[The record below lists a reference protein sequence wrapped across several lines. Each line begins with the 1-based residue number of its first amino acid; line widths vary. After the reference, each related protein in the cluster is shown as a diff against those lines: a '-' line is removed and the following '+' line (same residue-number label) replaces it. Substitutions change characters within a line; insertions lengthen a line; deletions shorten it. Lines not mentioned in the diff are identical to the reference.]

1 MNQRWARTAIIGIL
15 ALAAS
20 VGAARAERVLAVT
33 VLGSEQDRRA
43 RAVEEAVAF
52 WNRSLE
58 EAGAGVRFGTVRFAE
73 DGVGDRVL
81 REFQRGE
88 IDVRNDDALP
98 GLLAPIDGDVV
109 VALTDAD
116 RMSFGTPWS
125 RRAKGFV
132 AMRRGDI
139 PPISLPNV
147 ARNAVAHELG
157 HVLGLA
163 HNGDPDM
170 LMCGRPASCRPDA
183 FASDT
188 SRFFPLT
195 AAEKKRLAALWPR

>member
-1 MNQRWARTAIIGIL
+1 MKHLARTAVIGVL

-20 VGAARAERVLAVT
+20 VRTARAERVLAVT

-43 RAVEEAVAF
+43 RAVGEAVAF
-52 WNRSLE
+52 WNRALE

-81 REFQRGE
+81 REFRRGE

-116 RMSFGTPWS
+116 LMSFGTPWS

-132 AMRRGDI
+132 AIRRGDV

-147 ARNAVAHELG
+147 ARNAAAHELG
-157 HVLGLA
+157 HVLGLD

-188 SRFFPLT
+188 RRFFPLT
-195 AAEKKRLAALWPR
+195 AAEKRHLAAVWPR